1 MPKPD
6 LDNAYA
12 LNTVDDAKRLY
23 DDWAETYD
31 SGFVRD
37 MDFIAPRHVAEAFV
51 AAGGVGP
58 VLDFGAGTGIV
69 GEILARLGVAPIDG
83 ADLSRE
89 MLAVARRKGVYRD
102 LVAGNVLD
110 GYRLAGAP
118 YAGVISCGTFTHGH
132 VGPEAVPILLDLAA
146 PGALFALTVK
156 CEHFRE
162 PVSTRCSTASAARCA
177 TCKRPSIRSTG
188 RRTPGRTPPTGCM
201 SRCSAKREG
210 PAA

>member
-37 MDFIAPRHVAEAFV
+37 MDFIAPSHVAEAFV

-156 CEHFRE
+156 CEHFRDAGFAE
-162 PVSTRCSTASAARCA
+162 MFDGLGDRVLDLQTPEHPIYGPKNTGPHAADRMYVA
-177 TCKRPSIRSTG
+177 LFRK
-188 RRTPGRTPPTGCM
+188 
-201 SRCSAKREG
+201 A
-210 PAA
+210 